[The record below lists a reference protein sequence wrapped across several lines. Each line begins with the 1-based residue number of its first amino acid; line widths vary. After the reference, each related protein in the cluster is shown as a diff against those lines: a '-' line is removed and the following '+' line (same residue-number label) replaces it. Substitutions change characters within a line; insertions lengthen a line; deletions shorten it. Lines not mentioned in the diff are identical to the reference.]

1 MKESAKASLLQGRDE
16 HSRKRDRRNKGHRTK
31 RITDGLR
38 EANTTIFLGT
48 SGRVAGGNYKNCRR
62 SRRVRYRGFFFFK
75 EQLFGV
81 VLVPK
86 DDGFIT
92 YQLLNRMAAWAGGA
106 MESFSVRLI
115 NTGLARQFIIH
126 MKTALCAGVLCA
138 SPYILY
144 QLFVLSL
151 PHYTITN
158 GDIITQTVRSQL
170 CDVLE
175 FGGLATF

>member
-1 MKESAKASLLQGRDE
+1 MA
-16 HSRKRDRRNKGHRTK
+16 T
-31 RITDGLR
+31 
-38 EANTTIFLGT
+38 EANTQSFWEHLDVLRAAIIKI
-48 SGRVAGGNYKNCRR
+48 VAVAVVFGIG
-62 SRRVRYRGFFFFK
+62 VFFFE

-86 DDGFIT
+86 DDGCIT
-92 YQLLNRMAAWAGGA
+92 YQLLNRRAALAGGA

-144 QLFVLSL
+144 QLFRFVSPTL
-151 PHYTITN
+151 YDN
-158 GDIITQTVRSQL
+158 ERRYITQTVGVSS
-170 CDVLE
+170 VMFG
-175 FGGLATF
+175 FGGQLLSDLSTDFSLFVNISGKW

>member
-1 MKESAKASLLQGRDE
+1 MA
-16 HSRKRDRRNKGHRTK
+16 T
-31 RITDGLR
+31 
-38 EANTTIFLGT
+38 EANTQSFWVT

-62 SRRVRYRGFFFFK
+62 SRRVRYRGFLSSK
-75 EQLFGV
+75 NSYLALYSYRRMTVLF
-81 VLVPK
+81 
-86 DDGFIT
+86 T

-144 QLFVLSL
+144 QLSVLSL

-158 GDIITQTVRSQL
+158 GDISRRQSESAL
-170 CDVLE
+170 
-175 FGGLATF
+175 